1 MKLEKKHYIIIAV
14 IAVILVWYFFLRK
27 KKAESGFEG
36 VADPFSGQECEQGE
50 NPQDFSGCVE
60 KKANKA
66 ESNYR
71 MVRRTATGT
80 QASSACPEGFV
91 WTGSARGCVHKDI
104 LNPK

>member
-1 MKLEKKHYIIIAV
+1 MKLEKKHYIIIGVV
-14 IAVILVWYFFLRK
+14 IAIIAVWYFFLRK

-71 MVRRTATGT
+71 MTRTSAP
-80 QASSACPEGFV
+80 ASTHKCPEGWV
-91 WTGSARGCVHKDI
+91 WTGSLTGCVHKDV
-104 LNPK
+104 LNPQ